1 MANFRGDSY
10 QYEGGFPITPGTAF
24 NQPCRA
30 IWVGGAGNI
39 TMTTIAGQSI
49 VLNNVPAGLLLQM
62 GASAVASG
70 GTTATNLVG
79 LY

>member
-1 MANFRGDSY
+1 MGNFRGDSY

-24 NQPCRA
+24 IQPCRA
-30 IWVGGAGNI
+30 IYVGVAGNI
-39 TMTTIAGQSI
+39 SLTTIAGQT
-49 VLNNVPAGLLLQM
+49 LTLTNVPVGLLQM

-70 GTTATNLVG
+70 GTTATGLVG